1 MNSRIGNKETKCVW
15 KSITSFFMAV
25 LLITSVFVAITPVSA
40 SPNQIWASD
49 SGGMWK
55 DVFGT
60 NEAVYATG
68 DIDPTPDD
76 WMGIPVADL
85 YVVDHAPNWNE
96 TLIDVSGH
104 PPPAPNTITSWM
116 IGGQFIGETVWLPT
130 LKIGTYYLV
139 IDENQ
144 NGIFDNAG
152 SVYDTY
158 SSAFQVIPSSAP
170 PTINVTEIKGSAKNL
185 SDSWNKTAT
194 QWHWMSTEASAIA
207 LAWDICWGDWISA
220 AVGVFGIV
228 TGIPTSYNDAVLTV
242 GGSVIENIS
251 RVQAAHYNSLHAD
264 PPDSNFTEFATIDV
278 EAINNEVGI
287 DLPSVGISY
296 TYPFATLGNTSYEAA
311 QVGVMNNLT
320 LQAAIVSALQS
331 SIEKYQGAKDAND
344 YYYIYLQAKAVKK
357 YSDMLLDNL
366 NSSKQA
372 LENYKIEQINSGRGY
387 YVYNVSE
394 IKAIQQRLMSTGLT
408 PDEIA
413 DLKSVGFNDASIAAM
428 INKVV
433 NATVPSEDFTMVGTT
448 EDVVAAINNSMLA
461 FQNLSAQAQ
470 AVMDD
475 IGPYIENHH
484 PVAMPGGPYTGNEG
498 SPIIFNGSGSYDPD
512 GDALTYEW
520 DFDLDGDFDDAS
532 GVTVTWTWNSEF
544 SGTIGLKVND
554 TTGLSD
560 IAYTSVT
567 VSSVNEP
574 PIIDSFSPAELRPT
588 ASHLNPLT
596 FTVTAHDPDGD
607 ILSYN
612 WTLDGVEVSTNNSW
626 IYTPDATESGLKV
639 VKVTISDGSP
649 LSRDTIETRIVSV
662 SSINI
667 SLASPFL
674 VSGYVYYENGSEC
687 NNPGISITNLNT
699 SKEWVAETK
708 EGSNYYQLILA
719 SGADV
724 NASEILRFNA
734 TSPDGKQSNITVHTV
749 TLEEINDGGLFG
761 FNISLAAPVLKT
773 YTISLAKGWN
783 LISVPLN
790 LTTWEL
796 GEEAV
801 VGDPLNVTPK
811 NSLTSIYR
819 YNTTSGLFEKCDHFD
834 NWGWWPATGSE
845 SFTKLEPGR
854 GYWVMAKND
863 CNLTFTG
870 TAPSDLNVTVKKG
883 WNLIGWYSM
892 EEALL
897 GEESVVGDPL
907 NVTPKNSL
915 TSIYRYNATS
925 GLFEKCDH
933 FDNWGW
939 WPATSSESFT
949 KLEPGRG
956 YWVMAKNDCV
966 WRHEA

>member
-158 SSAFQVIPSSAP
+158 SSSFQVIPSSAP

-194 QWHWMSTEASAIA
+194 QGHWMSREASAIA

-220 AVGVFGIV
+220 AIGVFGIV

-264 PPDSNFTEFATIDV
+264 PPDSNFTEFVTIDV
-278 EAINNEVGI
+278 EVINNEVGI

-296 TYPFATLGNTSYEAA
+296 TYPFATFGNTSYEAA

-448 EDVVAAINNSMLA
+448 EDVVAAINDSMPA

-475 IGPYIENHH
+475 IGPYIKNHH

-662 SSINI
+662 LSENYTT
-667 SLASPFL
+667 SLTA
-674 VSGYVYYENGSEC
+674 
-687 NNPGISITNLNT
+687 
-699 SKEWVAETK
+699 
-708 EGSNYYQLILA
+708 
-719 SGADV
+719 
-724 NASEILRFNA
+724 
-734 TSPDGKQSNITVHTV
+734 
-749 TLEEINDGGLFG
+749 
-761 FNISLAAPVLKT
+761 
-773 YTISLAKGWN
+773 GWN

-796 GEEAV
+796 GEEAA

-834 NWGWWPATGSE
+834 DWGWWPATGSE
-845 SFTKLEPGR
+845 NFTKLEPGR

-907 NVTPKNSL
+907 NVTPKNNL

-939 WPATSSESFT
+939 WQATGSESFT
-949 KLEPGRG
+949 ELEPGRG

-966 WRHEA
+966 WRHKV

>member
-158 SSAFQVIPSSAP
+158 SSSFQVIPSSAP

-194 QWHWMSTEASAIA
+194 QGHWMSREASAIA

-220 AVGVFGIV
+220 AIGVFGIV

-264 PPDSNFTEFATIDV
+264 PPDSNFTEFVTIDV

-433 NATVPSEDFTMVGTT
+433 NASVPSEDFTMVGTT
-448 EDVVAAINNSMLA
+448 EDAVAAINDSMPA

-484 PVAMPGGPYTGNEG
+484 PVAMPGGPYTGDEG

-662 SSINI
+662 LSENYTT
-667 SLASPFL
+667 SLTA
-674 VSGYVYYENGSEC
+674 
-687 NNPGISITNLNT
+687 
-699 SKEWVAETK
+699 
-708 EGSNYYQLILA
+708 
-719 SGADV
+719 
-724 NASEILRFNA
+724 
-734 TSPDGKQSNITVHTV
+734 
-749 TLEEINDGGLFG
+749 
-761 FNISLAAPVLKT
+761 
-773 YTISLAKGWN
+773 GWN

-796 GEEAV
+796 GEEAA

-834 NWGWWPATGSE
+834 DWGWWPATGSE
-845 SFTKLEPGR
+845 NFTKLEPGR

-907 NVTPKNSL
+907 NVTPKNNL

-939 WPATSSESFT
+939 WQATGSESFT
-949 KLEPGRG
+949 ELEPGRG

-966 WRHEA
+966 WRHKV

>member
-158 SSAFQVIPSSAP
+158 SSSFQVIPSSAP

-194 QWHWMSTEASAIA
+194 QGHWMSREASAIA

-220 AVGVFGIV
+220 AIGVFGIV

-264 PPDSNFTEFATIDV
+264 PPDSNFTTFATIDV

-433 NATVPSEDFTMVGTT
+433 NASVPSEDFTMVGTT
-448 EDVVAAINNSMLA
+448 EDAVAAINDSMPA

-484 PVAMPGGPYTGNEG
+484 PVAMPGGPYTGDEG

-649 LSRDTIETRIVSV
+649 LSRDTIEIRIVYVLSE
-662 SSINI
+662 NYTT
-667 SLASPFL
+667 SLTA
-674 VSGYVYYENGSEC
+674 
-687 NNPGISITNLNT
+687 
-699 SKEWVAETK
+699 
-708 EGSNYYQLILA
+708 
-719 SGADV
+719 
-724 NASEILRFNA
+724 
-734 TSPDGKQSNITVHTV
+734 
-749 TLEEINDGGLFG
+749 
-761 FNISLAAPVLKT
+761 
-773 YTISLAKGWN
+773 GWN

-796 GEEAV
+796 GEEAA

-834 NWGWWPATGSE
+834 DWGWWPATGSE
-845 SFTKLEPGR
+845 NFTKLEPGR

-907 NVTPKNSL
+907 NVTPKNNL

-939 WPATSSESFT
+939 WQATGSESFT
-949 KLEPGRG
+949 ELEPGRG

-966 WRHEA
+966 WRHKV

>member
-1 MNSRIGNKETKCVW
+1 MNSKIGNKGTKCVW

-158 SSAFQVIPSSAP
+158 SSSFQVIPSSAP

-194 QWHWMSTEASAIA
+194 QGHWMSREASAIA

-220 AVGVFGIV
+220 AIGVFGIV

-278 EAINNEVGI
+278 EAINNEEGI

-394 IKAIQQRLMSTGLT
+394 IKVIQQRLMSTGLT

-448 EDVVAAINNSMLA
+448 EDVVAAINDSMPA

-662 SSINI
+662 LSENYTT
-667 SLASPFL
+667 SLTA
-674 VSGYVYYENGSEC
+674 
-687 NNPGISITNLNT
+687 
-699 SKEWVAETK
+699 
-708 EGSNYYQLILA
+708 
-719 SGADV
+719 
-724 NASEILRFNA
+724 
-734 TSPDGKQSNITVHTV
+734 
-749 TLEEINDGGLFG
+749 
-761 FNISLAAPVLKT
+761 
-773 YTISLAKGWN
+773 GWN

-796 GEEAV
+796 GEEAA

-834 NWGWWPATGSE
+834 DWGWWPATGSE
-845 SFTKLEPGR
+845 NFTKLEPGR

-907 NVTPKNSL
+907 NVTPKNNL

-939 WPATSSESFT
+939 WQATGSESFT
-949 KLEPGRG
+949 ELEPGRG

-966 WRHEA
+966 WRHKV

>member
-158 SSAFQVIPSSAP
+158 SSSFQVIPSSAP

-194 QWHWMSTEASAIA
+194 QGHWMSREASAIA

-220 AVGVFGIV
+220 AIGVFGIV

-264 PPDSNFTEFATIDV
+264 PPDSNFTEFVTIDV
-278 EAINNEVGI
+278 EVINNEVGI

-448 EDVVAAINNSMLA
+448 EDVVAAINDSMPA

-662 SSINI
+662 LSENYTT
-667 SLASPFL
+667 SLTA
-674 VSGYVYYENGSEC
+674 
-687 NNPGISITNLNT
+687 
-699 SKEWVAETK
+699 
-708 EGSNYYQLILA
+708 
-719 SGADV
+719 
-724 NASEILRFNA
+724 
-734 TSPDGKQSNITVHTV
+734 
-749 TLEEINDGGLFG
+749 
-761 FNISLAAPVLKT
+761 
-773 YTISLAKGWN
+773 GWN

-796 GEEAV
+796 GEEAA

-834 NWGWWPATGSE
+834 DWGWWPATGSE
-845 SFTKLEPGR
+845 NFTKLEPGR

-907 NVTPKNSL
+907 NVTPKNNL

-939 WPATSSESFT
+939 WQATGSESFT
-949 KLEPGRG
+949 ELEPGRG

-966 WRHEA
+966 WRHKV